1 MIDSATLNKLNE
13 QPWEDLFISLN
24 DYTDILLKR
33 YGVRFPNIRLP
44 KGYDAQ
50 MIVDEA
56 IESIYS
62 GRRTWNYLEKPDF
75 KLFIT
80 TQVIRSILWN
90 LFVSKERELVKE
102 LVLTDEDGEDS
113 DINPLEL
120 LVADSPSILENIY
133 EREFLDQ
140 ALQLVQQHDK
150 SDKQL
155 EVKILEGRLIG
166 KKNKHIAQ
174 ELNIPI
180 NIVEAT
186 MKRLR
191 KVLLPLLH

>member
-50 MIVDEA
+50 MVVDEA

-62 GRRTWNYLEKPDF
+62 GRRTWNHKEKPDF

-80 TQVIRSILWN
+80 TQVIRSVVWN
-90 LFVSKERELVKE
+90 LFASKEHELVKE

-113 DINPLEL
+113 DMNPLEL
-120 LVADSPSILENIY
+120 QVADSPSILENIY

-140 ALQLVQQHDK
+140 VLQLVQQHDK
-150 SDKQL
+150 SDEQL
-155 EVKILEGRLIG
+155 EVRILEGRLIG
-166 KKNKHIAQ
+166 KKNNVIAQ

-180 NIVEAT
+180 NVVEAA